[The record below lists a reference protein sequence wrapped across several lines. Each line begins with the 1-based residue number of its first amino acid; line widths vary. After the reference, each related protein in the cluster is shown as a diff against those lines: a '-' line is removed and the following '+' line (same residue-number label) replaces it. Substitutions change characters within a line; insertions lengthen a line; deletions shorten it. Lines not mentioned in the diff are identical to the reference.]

1 MMELMDAIRG
11 RRSIRKYKEDMPSD
25 EIIAYILEA
34 AQLAPSWAN
43 TQCWEFV
50 LVRDADTRMKLA
62 ETLPETNPA
71 RRAVE
76 QAPIVIAVCAK
87 KEKSGFFKGTP
98 VTDKG
103 DWMLFDVALALQ
115 NLTLA
120 AYEKGLGS
128 VHTGFFDSKK
138 AEAVLNVPSEVAV
151 VELLP
156 LGYPEK
162 EGKVTPRKKI
172 EDFVFYDSY
181 GIKKG

>member
-1 MMELMDAIRG
+1 MELMDAIRG

-25 EIIAYILEA
+25 EIISYVLEA

-87 KEKSGFFKGTP
+87 KESQAFLKEPRLRTKGT
-98 VTDKG
+98 G
-103 DWMLFDVALALQ
+103 CCLM
-115 NLTLA
+115 
-120 AYEKGLGS
+120 
-128 VHTGFFDSKK
+128 
-138 AEAVLNVPSEVAV
+138 
-151 VELLP
+151 LP
-156 LGYPEK
+156 LPCR
-162 EGKVTPRKKI
+162 T
-172 EDFVFYDSY
+172 
-181 GIKKG
+181 